1 MSTELI
7 KSALGQQKLICFGC
21 STVMKE
27 MRSKSICISFH
38 LLSFVVVVLDKK
50 GSGALEVQQQI
61 LFFSKAVP

>member
-1 MSTELI
+1 
-7 KSALGQQKLICFGC
+7 
-21 STVMKE
+21 